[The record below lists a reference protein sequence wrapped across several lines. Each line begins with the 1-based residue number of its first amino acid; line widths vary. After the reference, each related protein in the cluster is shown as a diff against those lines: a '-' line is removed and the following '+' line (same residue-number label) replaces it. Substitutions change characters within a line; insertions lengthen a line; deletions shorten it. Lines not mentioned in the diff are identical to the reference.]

1 MVVLTVSTIAALL
14 AALFET
20 SPSELP
26 SAPSVWDVAGVTFL
40 IALMGWMPIPID
52 AAAWHS
58 LWSLERDK
66 QTNHKSSLRESLL
79 DFNIGYVGA
88 SILALIFLSLGALV
102 MFGSGVSF
110 SASGA
115 GFAQQLIDLYTQ
127 TLGNWAH
134 WIIIICAFTTMF
146 STTLTVTDSY
156 PRVTR
161 EIIRVMKERESE
173 SRIFSYKRLLFI
185 ISAISMLVLWLAGS
199 QFTYMIDL
207 ATSLSFLTAPAL
219 AFINYKLIFS
229 SLTPKEHQPKTWL
242 KVLSWLGMTFLTA
255 FALLFFYW
263 RFF

>member
-1 MVVLTVSTIAALL
+1 
-14 AALFET
+14 
-20 SPSELP
+20 
-26 SAPSVWDVAGVTFL
+26 
-40 IALMGWMPIPID
+40 
-52 AAAWHS
+52 
-58 LWSLERDK
+58 
-66 QTNHKSSLRESLL
+66 
-79 DFNIGYVGA
+79 
-88 SILALIFLSLGALV
+88 
-102 MFGSGVSF
+102 
-110 SASGA
+110 
-115 GFAQQLIDLYTQ
+115 
-127 TLGNWAH
+127 
-134 WIIIICAFTTMF
+134 MF